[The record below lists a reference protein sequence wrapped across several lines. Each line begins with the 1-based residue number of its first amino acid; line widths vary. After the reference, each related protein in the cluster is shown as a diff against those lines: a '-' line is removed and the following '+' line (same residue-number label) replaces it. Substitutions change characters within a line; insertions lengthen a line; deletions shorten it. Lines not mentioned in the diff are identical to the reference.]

1 MMYCNY
7 RHTFLVTVVYR
18 PKWIFFLTPLKNNV
32 NLSNIFF
39 IKMIFFIMWLF
50 LLCQISNIYLFF
62 IKLYKYMI
70 FENFFLF
77 FRRLFQLKK
86 YVFLTFT
93 NLSSVFVYNIGLLL
107 QKCKVAKISNLISN
121 LFLTLKRR

>member
-1 MMYCNY
+1 
-7 RHTFLVTVVYR
+7 
-18 PKWIFFLTPLKNNV
+18 
-32 NLSNIFF
+32 
-39 IKMIFFIMWLF
+39 
-50 LLCQISNIYLFF
+50 
-62 IKLYKYMI
+62 MI

-93 NLSSVFVYNIGLLL
+93 NLSSVFVYNMGLLL
-107 QKCKVAKISNLISN
+107 QKCKVTKISNLISN